1 MADDSSYS
9 ELLLDNQLCFALY
22 STSLM
27 MTKTYK
33 PLLKALN
40 LTYPQYLAMLVLWEE
55 DGITV
60 SHISKRL
67 LTDPG
72 SLTPLLKRLQ
82 ADNLLTRKR
91 RTDDERVVELHLT
104 NKGKALKDKARDIPG
119 CIVEAS
125 GQPLPDLMELKRQLI
140 RLRSHLRPQLKI

>member
-1 MADDSSYS
+1 MTDDSSSS

-27 MTKTYK
+27 MTKAYK
-33 PLLKALN
+33 PLLKALD

-72 SLTPLLKRLQ
+72 SLTPLLKRLE
-82 ADNLLTRKR
+82 ADRLLTRQR
-91 RTDDERVVELHLT
+91 RTEDERVVEIHLT
-104 NKGKALKDKARDIPG
+104 DRGQSLKDRARGIPG

-125 GQPLPDLMELKRQLI
+125 GQPLPDLMELKEQLI
-140 RLRSHLRPQLKI
+140 RLRSHLKPQP